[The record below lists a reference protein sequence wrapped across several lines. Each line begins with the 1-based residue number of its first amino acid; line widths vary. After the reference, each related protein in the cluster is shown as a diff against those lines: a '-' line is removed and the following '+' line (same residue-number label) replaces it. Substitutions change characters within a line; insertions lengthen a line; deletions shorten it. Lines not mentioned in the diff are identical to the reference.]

1 MNTIRLAGFAEIAGR
16 IVGRLQRMRRP
27 DAATLLEQTRS
38 LIADQRG
45 VSAVEFAMLL
55 PLMITLYLGAVE
67 ISQGVGI
74 DRKVTLTT
82 RTVADLAS
90 QVSSINNS
98 DMTNLLNASAA
109 VIVPYDTSKLKVT
122 VSEVTIDS
130 NGTAKIVW
138 SDTLNGTARA
148 VGSTV
153 TLPTALNVASTSLI
167 WSEVSYTY
175 KPTIGYVVTG
185 TLNLADQIYM
195 RPRVSDSVTRTNS

>member
-1 MNTIRLAGFAEIAGR
+1 MNTIRLAALSARVAGL
-16 IVGRLQRMRRP
+16 LQGMRP
-27 DAATLLEQTRS
+27 ANAAALSRHVLG
-38 LIADQRG
+38 LIPDQRG

-55 PLMITLYLGAVE
+55 PLMITLYLGTVE

-90 QVSSINNS
+90 QVSSINNA
-98 DMTNLLNASAA
+98 DMTNLLNASAS

-122 VSEVTIDS
+122 VSEITIDS
-130 NGTAKIVW
+130 AGVAKIIW
-138 SDTLNGTARA
+138 SDTLNGTKRA

-153 TLPTALNVASTSLI
+153 TLPNALNVPSTSLI
-167 WSEVSYTY
+167 WSEVAYTY

-185 TLNLADQIYM
+185 TLNLSDQIYM
-195 RPRVSDSVTRTNS
+195 RPRVSDSVSRVNS

>member
-1 MNTIRLAGFAEIAGR
+1 MNSIRLAALSGR
-16 IVGRLQRMRRP
+16 VADLLLSMRPAVASNLSRH
-27 DAATLLEQTRS
+27 LRG
-38 LIADQRG
+38 LILDQRG

-90 QVSSINNS
+90 QVSSINNA
-98 DMTNLLNASAA
+98 DMTNLLNASAS
-109 VIVPYDTSKLKVT
+109 VIMPYDTSKLKVT
-122 VSEVTIDS
+122 VSQITIDS
-130 NGTAKIVW
+130 NGVAKIVW
-138 SDTLNGTARA
+138 SDTLNGTKRT

-167 WSEVSYTY
+167 WSEVAYSYT
-175 KPTIGYVVTG
+175 PTIGYVVTG
-185 TLNLADQIYM
+185 TLNLSDQIYM
-195 RPRVSDSVTRTNS
+195 RPRVSDSVSRVSS